1 MPQPEIQK
9 IEKDIEEKERQRE
22 RIEEI
27 RKKIEE
33 KVLGKAQ
40 EEEELVS
47 TVPL

>member
-1 MPQPEIQK
+1 MQVE
-9 IEKDIEEKERQRE
+9 IEKIKRCLEEKKRQRE
-22 RIEEI
+22 RIEKI
-27 RKKIEE
+27 RKKIEK